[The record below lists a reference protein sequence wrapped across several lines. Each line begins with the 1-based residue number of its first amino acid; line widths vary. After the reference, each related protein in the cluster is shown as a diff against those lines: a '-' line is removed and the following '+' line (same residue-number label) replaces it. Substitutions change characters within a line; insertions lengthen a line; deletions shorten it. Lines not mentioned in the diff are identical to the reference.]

1 MSGLVRGD
9 AAHIFLRRRAQDV
22 DDEHDL
28 LLIVLPYT
36 TPRAREREREN
47 EQDVVVLVVAL
58 TSFRIRASALLLRVL
73 GACS

>member
-36 TPRAREREREN
+36 TPRARERERER
-47 EQDVVVLVVAL
+47 E
-58 TSFRIRASALLLRVL
+58 
-73 GACS
+73 